1 MSSPF
6 KQENQSSPTGPKILL
21 TDTNRWPLGPRLAM
35 GFASMGCELAVICP
49 SPRHP
54 ASKTS
59 AVRQTLPYVGAQ
71 PLASLRRAIEAFEPD
86 IILPLCDRSV
96 QHLHELYAVET
107 AHGRVE
113 SRITSLIEYSLGDP
127 ESFQFVSSRYQL
139 LQVARAEGIRA
150 PDMIAIDSAAELEL
164 WCAQTQPPWVIKA
177 DGSWG
182 GRGVR
187 IAKTVREA
195 RRDWF
200 ELSQRPGLVEL
211 VKRLSLNR
219 DRGWILSDWRRA
231 RPRVIVQ
238 SHIHGRPANCAVV
251 SWKGKVLAGIAVE
264 VIQAQGPTEPA
275 MVVEVVEG
283 SEMLRAAEVL
293 TKHLNLSG
301 FFGLDFMIEEGT
313 GLPYLIEMNPRC
325 TPPCPVPLGSGRDL
339 AAALLAKVT
348 GGVLKERP
356 AATDKSKITY
366 FPANWGNSLLRPE
379 MIDTHTT
386 YYDIPDGEP
395 GLVEELLNPWSARSY
410 LGQAVDFVRR
420 IATRPKVTEAHIFE
434 RQAAP
439 AGYDSSSIVRK

>member
-1 MSSPF
+1 MNSSNMHTF
-6 KQENQSSPTGPKILL
+6 RDKSIGPKILL

-35 GFASMGCELAVICP
+35 GFASLGCDIAVICP

-59 AVRQTLPYVGAQ
+59 AVKHTLPYVGAQ
-71 PLASLRRAIEAFEPD
+71 PLASLKRAIESFNPD

-107 AHGRVE
+107 AHGKVE
-113 SRITSLIEYSLGDP
+113 SKITRLIEYSLGSP
-127 ESFQFVSSRYQL
+127 ESFQVVSSRYQL

-187 IAKTVREA
+187 IANTMREA

-251 SWKGKVLAGIAVE
+251 CWKGKLLAGIAVE

-283 SEMLRAAEVL
+283 REMLRAADVL
-293 TKHLNLSG
+293 TRHLNLSG
-301 FFGLDFMIEEGT
+301 FFGLDFMVEEGT

-325 TPPCPVPLGSGRDL
+325 TPPCPMPLGRGRDL
-339 AAALLAKVT
+339 VAALMAQIT
-348 GGVLKERP
+348 GTPLKERMP
-356 AATDKSKITY
+356 ATDKRKVTY
-366 FPANWGNSLLRPE
+366 FPGNWGNSALSPE
-379 MIDTHTT
+379 LIATGST
-386 YYDIPDGEP
+386 YYDAPEGEP
-395 GLVEELLNPWSARSY
+395 ELVNELLHPWSARSY
-410 LGQAVDFVRR
+410 LGQTLDFTRKV
-420 IATRPKVTEAHIFE
+420 ATPQKALESYIFE
-434 RQAAP
+434 REAAS
-439 AGYDSSSIVRK
+439 AKSDTASIAQK